1 MINLIKMDSV
11 KTMTGLSKSS
21 IYAMMHKASFPKN
34 IHIGERGVAWVEA
47 EIQQWIESQI
57 SQSRLA

>member
-1 MINLIKMDSV
+1 MNNLIKLNSV
-11 KTMTGLSKSS
+11 KLMTGLSKSS
-21 IYAMMHKASFPKN
+21 IYNMMHKEGFPKK
-34 IHIGERGVAWVEA
+34 IYIGERAVAWVEA